1 VTALHVAYIMPGK
14 PGSFGGVLRLFIER
28 YGQRKAKCYLLTQE
42 TNTLHKT
49 YSKGIADL
57 YQANLVDL
65 LGIVNY
71 NASYCCL
78 LTCIDIFTKRAWTIP
93 LHSKSGREVTE
104 AFGKILALSDRRSR
118 MLQTDKGTK
127 FLNATFQR
135 MLRDNDIHWY
145 NMENKTSKGMCRGAV
160 QLHAEHQDVA
170 LFHLQERSALYGR
183 AAKTR

>member
-1 VTALHVAYIMPGK
+1 MPGK